1 MIEPQEESSYRMLFP
16 FLDESH
22 SFCHGFEM
30 GQLYAMMR
38 DDDRHMF
45 PFTIHIENL
54 EQSKLIAESC
64 GWLISP
70 DSFGEDF
77 TLLRCKRK

>member
-1 MIEPQEESSYRMLFP
+1 
-16 FLDESH
+16 
-22 SFCHGFEM
+22 M